1 MKLNAIIE
9 KGKDGTFDVHYDVEQ
24 ENPHSF
30 SLLGQGNTVEEAIED
45 FYAGRDEMKEY
56 YQEVGKEFP
65 EDLEFEFKYDM
76 ASFLDSY
83 SDKISLAGLG
93 RLTGINRKQLSHYLT
108 RKRNPSRKTVEKIE
122 RALNDFGKEISQVHF
137 I

>member
-1 MKLNAIIE
+1 MKAKAIIE
-9 KGKDGTFDVHYDVEQ
+9 RGNDGTYDINLEFR
-24 ENPHSF
+24 EDLKF
-30 SLLGQGNTVEEAIED
+30 GLLGQGDTVQEAIDD
-45 FYAGRDEMKEY
+45 FYLSRDDIREHYKEI
-56 YQEVGKEFP
+56 GKEFP

-76 ASFLDSY
+76 ASFLESY

-108 RKRNPSRKTVEKIE
+108 GKRNPSKKTIQKIE
-122 RALNDFGKEISQVHF
+122 TSLHEFGKEISQVRF

>member
-9 KGKDGTFDVHYDVEQ
+9 KGKDGTYDIHYDIEQ
-24 ENPHSF
+24 ENPYLF
-30 SLLGQGNTVEEAIED
+30 SLLGQGDTVQEAIED
-45 FYAGRDEMKEY
+45 FYLSRDDIRKYYKES
-56 YQEVGKEFP
+56 GKDFP

-76 ASFLDSY
+76 ASFLESY

-108 RKRNPSRKTVEKIE
+108 GKRNPSRKTIEKIE
-122 RALNDFGKEISQVHF
+122 TSLHEFGKEISQVRF

>member
-9 KGKDGTFDVHYDVEQ
+9 KGKDGTYDIHYDIKE
-24 ENPHSF
+24 ENPYRF
-30 SLLGQGNTVEEAIED
+30 SLLGQGDTVQEAIED
-45 FYAGRDEMKEY
+45 FYLSRDDIREYYKETGRD
-56 YQEVGKEFP
+56 FP

-76 ASFLDSY
+76 ASFLESY

-108 RKRNPSRKTVEKIE
+108 GKRNPSRKTIEKIE
-122 RALNDFGKEISQVHF
+122 TSLHEFGKEISQVHF